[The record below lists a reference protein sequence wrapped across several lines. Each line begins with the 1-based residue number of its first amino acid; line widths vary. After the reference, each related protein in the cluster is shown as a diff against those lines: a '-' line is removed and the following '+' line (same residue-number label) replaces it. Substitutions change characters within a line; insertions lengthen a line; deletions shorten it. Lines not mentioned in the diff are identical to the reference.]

1 MSTAHIL
8 GLDLSL
14 TAPGMA
20 MVDGIEVMHP
30 KTRGVQRL
38 ILIRDWVLDG
48 VGARTTVVYLEGYA
62 YGRHNQAHQ
71 LGELGGVIR
80 VALAERGVDVAVVP
94 PATLKQFATGKGN
107 AGKPQMLLAALKAG
121 YSDDSADDNA
131 IDAYWL
137 RQFGLYVDAFYGV
150 PMTQFRQEAIHSW
163 LQRKEAA

>member
-1 MSTAHIL
+1 MSEYIM

-20 MVDGIEVMHP
+20 MIDGIEVMHP

-48 VGARTTVVYLEGYA
+48 IGGRTTTVYLEGYA

-80 VALAERGVDVAVVP
+80 VALAERNVNVAVVP

-107 AGKPQMLLAALKAG
+107 AGKADMLLAAMRAG
-121 YSDDSADDNA
+121 YADDSADDNA

-137 RQFGLYVDAFYGV
+137 RQFGLFADAFYEV
-150 PMTQFRQEAIHSW
+150 PQTQYRHGAVGSW
-163 LQRKEAA
+163 LTKREAA